1 MEKNKKI
8 ILGIIIAIIVVVG
21 LISVISII
29 SEDKTPH
36 VSMGGKTYYVG
47 DKLVYQDL
55 DNKSMVE
62 ADVIAIE
69 GKYLWSKIPENN
81 KTVYWDTEKEQGWT
95 INNTDT

>member
-1 MEKNKKI
+1 MDKNKKI
-8 ILGIIIAIIVVVG
+8 ILGAVIAVIAVVAIVSVG
-21 LISVISII
+21 II
-29 SEDKTPH
+29 SNDKTPH
-36 VSMGGKTYYVG
+36 VTMGGKTYYVG

-55 DNKSMVE
+55 DDKSMVE

-95 INNTDT
+95 INNTDI